1 MGYATA
7 MRCRE
12 CGAEYPLSRRTACE
26 ACFASLKI
34 VYDYERVKE
43 QLTPAA
49 LAKRPKTLWR
59 YMELLPLEA
68 PERVVD
74 LAPGYTPMRRAENL
88 GRHLG
93 IRELYLK
100 DDTVNP
106 TYSFK
111 DRPTAV
117 AVSKAVEWGLSAVGC
132 ASTGNLAGATAAAAA
147 KARLP
152 CYIFIPA
159 SLDETK
165 VFSALAYGAKVI
177 GVHGT
182 YDDANRIANL
192 VADRYNWGLVNI
204 NIRPFYL
211 EGSKTLGFE
220 TCEQL
225 GWTAPDRV
233 LIPMGSGALLTAVQK
248 SFEELL
254 TLGLIGSLSTRICG
268 SQPRGC
274 APIVNAFERGE
285 TRIEPVEAPDTIAE
299 SLAIGDPA
307 SGSEAV
313 EIMQKT
319 GGFADAPLDGEIVE
333 AQRLLARTE
342 GILAEPAGGTVIAT
356 LKRRLEDGTI
366 GPDERVV
373 CYVTGNGLKAPHTF
387 SGMLGEMITVEA
399 SFEEAMRVLEEVV

>member
-1 MGYATA
+1 
-7 MRCRE
+7 
-12 CGAEYPLSRRTACE
+12 
-26 ACFASLKI
+26 LKI
-34 VYDYERVKE
+34 AYDYERVKE

-49 LAKRPKTLWR
+49 LATRPKTLWR
-59 YMELLPLEA
+59 YAELLPLDS
-68 PERVVD
+68 PERAVD
-74 LAPGYTPMRRAENL
+74 LAPGFTPMKRAENL
-88 GRHLG
+88 GRLLG

-100 DDTVNP
+100 DDTMNP

-117 AVSKAVEWGLSAVGC
+117 AVSKAVEWALPAVGC

-159 SLDETK
+159 GLDETK
-165 VFSALAYGAKVI
+165 IFSALAYGAKVI
-177 GVHGT
+177 GVQGT

-225 GWTAPDRV
+225 GWETPDRV
-233 LIPMGSGALLTAVQK
+233 LIPMGSGALLTAIQK
-248 SFEELL
+248 SLEELV
-254 TLGLIGSLSTRICG
+254 TLGLIRTHSVRICG

-274 APIVNAFERGE
+274 APIVSAFERGE
-285 TRIEPVEAPDTIAE
+285 TRIEPVEAPETIAE

-307 SGSEAV
+307 SGPEAV
-313 EIMQKT
+313 EIIRRT
-319 GGFADAPLDGEIVE
+319 GGFADAPLDGEIIE

-356 LKRRLEDGTI
+356 LKRRLDDGTI

-387 SGMLGEMITVEA
+387 SGMLTELITVEA
-399 SFEEAMRVLEEVV
+399 NFEEALRVLEEVA